1 MNFIFFK
8 RYAKK
13 VNKNKPLF
21 TPGPAAISEEN
32 LSGLGPA
39 FGRGDLEFKDT
50 ATAVENWLK
59 KLTGKSN
66 VLSLQGSGSLA
77 CEIAVNNFL
86 HGEILVI
93 KSGFYS
99 DRLYKMV
106 SQKFD
111 SNSIDYIEYEDLFK
125 IKKNYQ
131 WVVACYVETSN
142 AFKLD
147 LHVLNDLALKCNSK
161 LLIDATAS
169 IGLEKDHYLADVICF
184 SSCKGL
190 FGLTG
195 AAFIAFE
202 EKPSNKNRKSFYL
215 DFETHYNHLI
225 TGPYHALQSL
235 VNVIPVHEQMVRS
248 VRKNKEVFLEKFKN
262 YIVHA
267 ESNQPLIA
275 TLVNAKIISSDK
287 NAILYSPRK
296 VTSGS
301 IISHLGEV
309 YLKHKA
315 KGKLNKL
322 LEIAQ

>member
-1 MNFIFFK
+1 MKSISFR
-8 RYAKK
+8 RYTKK
-13 VNKNKPLF
+13 VNRNKPLF

-32 LSGLGPA
+32 LNGLGPA
-39 FGRGDLEFKDT
+39 FGRGDSKFKGIESE
-50 ATAVENWLK
+50 VENWLM
-59 KLTGKSN
+59 KLSGKSN

-99 DRLYKMV
+99 DRLYQMI
-106 SQKFD
+106 SQKF
-111 SNSIDYIEYEDLFK
+111 SSHSIDYREYKEISKIE
-125 IKKNYQ
+125 KNYQ

-202 EKPSNKNRKSFYL
+202 EKPSDKNCESFYL
-215 DFETHYNHLI
+215 DFQTHYNHLI

-235 VNVIPVHEQMVRS
+235 VNVIPVHEQMVNS

-275 TLVNAKIISSDK
+275 TLVNAKIISSDE